1 MRFWN
6 AVVTLKIPPL
16 SPRVEINESSY
27 LNGWRRPK
35 TVRRSVTTEDG
46 GKRSMGCH
54 NSKVCGQVSRK
65 KKKNKAIEGVKQA
78 KEIINLQDGSAVL
91 SSEEE
96 HSDLEN
102 QLKAYE
108 WQLKILHAILTAS
121 GDQERDQLL
130 KDHPGDICTLV
141 YSITEKVKTEITADL
156 HDLHEKQ
163 MRSTREQ
170 HQRETEELQQLHDGE
185 KNVLN
190 ESHAAALNALKDQI
204 ESLTS
209 ELHLFNELKRR
220 AEESMLR
227 RDLQR
232 NIETHG
238 SPGVFWEQEQESLLF
253 VIEMKRE
260 RLQDQGN
267 KLLQME
273 ELVEKNLA
281 LEDQLLHALQQNE
294 DFRVRIDNY
303 QSLIQQLSKEQND
316 LQEAL
321 EKQSLQSQ
329 KLSLE
334 KEELIFKLIHRRDS
348 CSSFHLPSVIAT
360 EMSPS

>member
-1 MRFWN
+1 
-6 AVVTLKIPPL
+6 
-16 SPRVEINESSY
+16 
-27 LNGWRRPK
+27 
-35 TVRRSVTTEDG
+35 
-46 GKRSMGCH
+46 MGCH

-65 KKKNKAIEGVKQA
+65 KKKNKAKEAAKQT
-78 KEIINLQDGSAVL
+78 KEIINLQDGSALL
-91 SSEEE
+91 SSEEQR
-96 HSDLEN
+96 SDLEN

-108 WQLKILHAILTAS
+108 WQLKILHAVLTAS

-130 KDHPGDICTLV
+130 IDHPGDICTLV

-163 MRSTREQ
+163 TRSTTEQ

-209 ELHLFNELKRR
+209 ELQLFNELKRR

-238 SPGVFWEQEQESLLF
+238 SPGAFWEQEQESLLF

-273 ELVEKNLA
+273 ALVEKNLA

-334 KEELIFKLIHRRDS
+334 KEELLFKLIHRRDS